1 MKLHFL
7 RWLMPMLLG
16 ITLLGQ
22 PLYAQDT
29 DDIIEKLRL
38 TQTQRDQVK
47 KLREAFR
54 KETEPIR
61 AEINRLLE
69 EEKTLKKA
77 PKVNTDQLKT
87 VLKQRADKEVELSL
101 ALTTFVQNL
110 EGLFT
115 PEQLKQWRAL
125 KEGN

>member
-1 MKLHFL
+1 MKLHL
-7 RWLMPMLLG
+7 LHWLMPMLLG
-16 ITLLGQ
+16 IALLGQ
-22 PLYAQDT
+22 PLHAQDT

-61 AEINRLLE
+61 ADINRLLE
-69 EEKTLKKA
+69 EEKALKKA
-77 PKVNTDQLKT
+77 AKVNTEQLKT

-110 EGLFT
+110 EALFT

-125 KEGN
+125 KEGK

>member
-1 MKLHFL
+1 MKLHTV

-16 ITLLGQ
+16 IALLGQ
-22 PLYAQDT
+22 SLHAQDT

-61 AEINRLLE
+61 VDINRLLE
-69 EEKTLKKA
+69 EEKGLKKA
-77 PKVNTDQLKT
+77 AKVNTEQLKS

-110 EGLFT
+110 EALFT
-115 PEQLKQWRAL
+115 ADQLKQWRAL
-125 KEGN
+125 KEGK

>member
-1 MKLHFL
+1 MKFHLL
-7 RWLMPMLLG
+7 RWLMPMLFGLA
-16 ITLLGQ
+16 LLGQ
-22 PLYAQDT
+22 PIHAQDT

-38 TQTQRDQVK
+38 TQTQREQVK

-61 AEINRLLE
+61 VEINRLLE
-69 EEKTLKKA
+69 EEKGLKKA
-77 PKVNTDQLKT
+77 AKVNTEQLKT

-110 EGLFT
+110 EGVFT

-125 KEGN
+125 KEGK

>member
-1 MKLHFL
+1 MKLHIL
-7 RWLMPMLLG
+7 RWLMPMLFG
-16 ITLLGQ
+16 MVLLGQ
-22 PLYAQDT
+22 PLHAQDT

-54 KETEPIR
+54 KETEPMR

-69 EEKTLKKA
+69 EEKALKKA
-77 PKVNTDQLKT
+77 AKVNTDQLKS
-87 VLKQRADKEVELSL
+87 VLKLRADKEVELSL

-110 EGLFT
+110 EALFT
-115 PEQLKQWRAL
+115 PDQLKQWRAL
-125 KEGN
+125 KEGK